1 MKTEILANVSKFSGL
16 KSNMIYCYKVGKN
29 SIKVETIC
37 SIPENKT
44 KKSDIIFTLVKFA
57 VADYKAKESDRQ
69 LFENVGEP
77 LFSVLKGKLNC
88 LVMFRTDKD
97 GKPSL
102 IIESEVPFMQT
113 ALKIKDSH
121 TVLSASKKNLKA
133 AIFQHAKVVESQM
146 FAYSKVYTVL
156 NAIETDIETADKEQT
171 ETKTEN
177 KKEKQ
182 TA

>member
-1 MKTEILANVSKFSGL
+1 MKTEILANVSKFTGL

-37 SIPENKT
+37 PIPENKT

-77 LFSVLKGKLNC
+77 LLSVLKGKLNC
-88 LVMFRTDKD
+88 SVMFRTDNE

-102 IIESEVPFMQT
+102 IIESEVPFTQT
-113 ALKIKDSH
+113 ALKIKDTH

-133 AIFQHAKVVESQM
+133 AIYQHSKVVESQM
-146 FAYSKVYTVL
+146 LAYSKVYTVL
-156 NAIETDIETADKEQT
+156 NVIETDIETADKEQA
-171 ETKTEN
+171 ETEN
-177 KKEKQ
+177 KKQKQ